1 MGYSYPA
8 KTQNKIQ
15 TGVKVENGVAQMRED
30 SENRHIYGSPRIH
43 TTTYEILID

>member
-8 KTQNKIQ
+8 KPQNGIR

-30 SENRHIYGSPRIH
+30 SENRYIYGSPRIN
-43 TTTYEILID
+43 TTTYEIVID